1 VAIDKNHRRYRWQVL
16 KESLAERRE
25 SLIRKLGG
33 RCQRCGSTTKLEFHH
48 TKPRTWTAA
57 AVSRSVRIRLY
68 EADYEKGIIEL
79 LCKKCNKAAGE
90 PKEDVPDDFV
100 PDF

>member
-1 VAIDKNHRRYRWQVL
+1 MAIDKNHRRYRWQVL
-16 KESLAERRE
+16 KESLAERRAA
-25 SLIRKLGG
+25 LIVKLGG
-33 RCQRCGSTTKLEFHH
+33 RCRQCVATEKLEFHH

-57 AVSRSVRIRLY
+57 AVSRIVRIRLY
-68 EADYEKGIIEL
+68 ETDYENGVIEL
-79 LCKKCNKAAGE
+79 LCKKCNRAAGE